1 MKIIFALLIAFGT
14 SAAFGATSNY
24 DCVDHSDFSFH
35 VLEVVDGLPNSLDG
49 QPLPRL
55 YDFLT
60 GMGVNGDG
68 LMLYFLNEITGLNSD
83 EFYCKPR
90 P

>member
-1 MKIIFALLIAFGT
+1 MRIIIALLIALST
-14 SAAFGATSNY
+14 STAFAATSTYN
-24 DCVDHSDFSFH
+24 CVDHSDFSFH

-49 QPLPRL
+49 QPLPRY

-68 LMLYFLNEITGLNSD
+68 LMLYFISEFTGLYSE